1 MPGNSPIFGRPAVSA
16 YAVPADDR
24 PRFLLWDAGTDAD
37 QAPTEIRWW
46 LPAKVHYGGQEMPVV
61 VDSKGEMSV
70 FPHSGGG
77 KIATTAAPYV
87 PHQPLGEDFWP
98 MCAYPQE
105 AAHPGDPAEV
115 SHLLRDTGWMACRV
129 DNELGLATFVKAD
142 GEDWVTLWRLAYAF
156 TLMGFYPPLGIGFE
170 GVPDEFRRGVDTLGE
185 RGARKVKRALIDR
198 LTHDRRSMRDLS
210 TRIETHWQA
219 S

>member
-1 MPGNSPIFGRPAVSA
+1 M

-24 PRFLLWDAGTDAD
+24 PRYLLWDAATDAD
-37 QAPTEIRWW
+37 QAPAEIRWW

-70 FPHSGGG
+70 FPHGSGSL
-77 KIATTAAPYV
+77 IATTAAPYV

-98 MCAYPQE
+98 MCSWPQE
-105 AAHPGDPAEV
+105 DWHHPATI
-115 SHLLRDTGWMACRV
+115 SNLLRDTGWMACRV
-129 DNELGLATFVKAD
+129 DNELGLAAAESN
-142 GEDWVTLWRLAYAF
+142 GEAPMLWRLAHAF

-170 GVPDEFRRGVDTLGE
+170 GNADEFRRGVATLGE

-210 TRIETHWQA
+210 TRIETFWQA